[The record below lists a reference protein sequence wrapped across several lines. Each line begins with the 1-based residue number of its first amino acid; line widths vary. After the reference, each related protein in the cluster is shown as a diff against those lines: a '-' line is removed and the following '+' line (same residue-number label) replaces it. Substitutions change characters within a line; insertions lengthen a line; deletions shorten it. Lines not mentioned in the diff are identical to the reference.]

1 MKTKRNKQ
9 RRGGM
14 WRNTVDSKVEK
25 IVRLFDLGHIPLTN
39 RDKSRNEDID
49 LKDELRTILRGVDRS
64 LLHDIIVKI
73 KTYPHSERFVEAI
86 RTMGGRKTRGG
97 WPWST
102 FKADV
107 FADEIVANL
116 FNDSYPFTEKINT
129 LSYTNLNKVMNE
141 LFKKDETV
149 EGETRERIIARLR
162 QMNAKKEDYE
172 RNGFSLSKVL

>member
-1 MKTKRNKQ
+1 MPTKRIRNKRKS
-9 RRGGM
+9 RRGG
-14 WRNTVDSKVEK
+14 T
-25 IVRLFDLGHIPLTN
+25 
-39 RDKSRNEDID
+39 
-49 LKDELRTILRGVDRS
+49 
-64 LLHDIIVKI
+64 
-73 KTYPHSERFVEAI
+73 
-86 RTMGGRKTRGG
+86 
-97 WPWST
+97 WPWTT

-129 LSYTNLNKVMNE
+129 LSYTNLKKVMNE

-172 RNGFSLSKVL
+172 RNGFSLSKVV

>member
-1 MKTKRNKQ
+1 MKT

-14 WRNTVDSKVEK
+14 WGVKSDKTVDRKVKE
-25 IVRLFDLGHIPLTN
+25 IVQLYHLGDIPLTN
-39 RDKSRNEDID
+39 RSRNEDID

-64 LLHDIIVKI
+64 LLHAIIVKI
-73 KTYPHSERFVEAI
+73 KEYPHSERFVEAI